1 MKSDIFCQPVIL
13 HKFLLEVLNTDSY
26 FLFSAS
32 NKHDTMIVNFMIKE
46 FVTVVYIHF
55 PIDKTLLCTYINPT
69 HC

>member
-1 MKSDIFCQPVIL
+1 MDSVIFCNTVIL

-32 NKHDTMIVNFMIKE
+32 SKHDTTVVNCMIKE

-55 PIDKTLLCTYINPT
+55 PVDEIL
-69 HC
+69 